1 MRDVI
6 RLMPRKEQNVI
17 GVGKDGLP
25 AGSLG
30 EQARANEDNSVTVGV
45 LFGAGIGVEART
57 VNVAHH

>member
-17 GVGKDGLP
+17 GIGDDGLP
-25 AGSLG
+25 AGHLG
-30 EQARANEDNSVTVGV
+30 EQARANDDNRVTAGV
-45 LFGAGIGVEART
+45 LFGAGIVVEART